1 MLSGWIHQVPSSVH
15 VLLAILSW
23 KRDISTSISISK
35 YIKVYAT
42 ILRILC
48 VIMIFDKGTPFT
60 FSYTWWKAKSGKFGH
75 CSFWISPLGVAFQ
88 QALPIRIEMRTVLLI
103 FFRLSNNKY
112 SLHFPKSR
120 VKRINFESNYVFMF
134 GQYDCQNISWFW
146 IFHLSLKWPSLG
158 KPSCKKSAVFF
169 NIVQKA
175 FDTPPPFIWTF
186 VLFCRGCFLKRV
198 FEHLI

>member
-1 MLSGWIHQVPSSVH
+1 MLSGWIHQVPFSVH

-23 KRDISTSISISK
+23 KRDISTIHIHIQLSISK

-88 QALPIRIEMRTVLLI
+88 QDLPIIIEMSKVQ
-103 FFRLSNNKY
+103 FFWIIKQQEQLVISKDQCKTYKFWIKLCFYVWPIRLSKY
-112 SLHFPKSR
+112 FMVLDFSFVTKNGLH
-120 VKRINFESNYVFMF
+120 YV
-134 GQYDCQNISWFW
+134 YITS
-146 IFHLSLKWPSLG
+146 
-158 KPSCKKSAVFF
+158 
-169 NIVQKA
+169 
-175 FDTPPPFIWTF
+175 
-186 VLFCRGCFLKRV
+186 
-198 FEHLI
+198 

>member
-1 MLSGWIHQVPSSVH
+1 MLSGWIHQVPFSVH

-48 VIMIFDKGTPFT
+48 VIMIVDKGTTSFT

-88 QALPIRIEMRTVLLI
+88 QDLPIRIEMRTVLLI
-103 FFRLSNNKY
+103 FSIIKQQIQLALSKDQGKTY
-112 SLHFPKSR
+112 KFWIKLCFH
-120 VKRINFESNYVFMF
+120 VFMF
-134 GQYDCQNISWFW
+134 QYHFQKFSWFR
-146 IFHLSLKWPSLG
+146 IFHLSRKMAFILCTSLH
-158 KPSCKKSAVFF
+158 K
-169 NIVQKA
+169 
-175 FDTPPPFIWTF
+175 
-186 VLFCRGCFLKRV
+186 
-198 FEHLI
+198 